1 MHALRIER
9 LVYRWPGA
17 ERSTLEIGALSLAS
31 GESLFLYGPSGC
43 GKSTLLSAIAGVVD
57 VPKGAIHVADLDLG
71 ALHGGAR
78 DRFRVDH
85 IGMIFQVF
93 NLVPWL
99 SARENVLLPCT
110 FSSRRSVRTGDDPAG
125 SAERLLNELGL
136 SDPSLT
142 SKQAHELSVG
152 QQQRVAAARA
162 LIDAAL
168 RAANPEARLI
178 PIGFAS
184 GQVPQIPANL
194 LLVKNLTVIGLY
206 WGGYLRFRPD
216 VLTGSLRTLLD
227 WYAAGRLHPP
237 VGDVLPLERTA
248 EALALLRDRKARG
261 KVVVQIGPDR

>member
-1 MHALRIER
+1 MHPLRIER
-9 LVYRWPGA
+9 LAYQWPRA
-17 ERSTLEIGALSLAS
+17 ERKTLEIATLSLAS
-31 GESLFLYGPSGC
+31 GESLFLYGPSGS

-57 VPKGAIHVADLDLG
+57 VPKGAVRVAEKDVG
-71 ALHGGAR
+71 ALRGGAR

-125 SAERLLNELGL
+125 SAERLLDELGL

-162 LIDAAL
+162 LIGKPDLILADEPTSALDEAAKATFVEL
-168 RAANPEARLI
+168 LARECAEAGTALLFVSHDRSLERHFDHSVDFEDLNRRAA
-178 PIGFAS
+178 
-184 GQVPQIPANL
+184 
-194 LLVKNLTVIGLY
+194 
-206 WGGYLRFRPD
+206 
-216 VLTGSLRTLLD
+216 
-227 WYAAGRLHPP
+227 
-237 VGDVLPLERTA
+237 
-248 EALALLRDRKARG
+248 
-261 KVVVQIGPDR
+261 

>member
-162 LIDAAL
+162 LIGKPDLILADEPTSALDEAAKAAFVDL
-168 RAANPEARLI
+168 LARECAEAGTALLFVSHDRSLERHFDHSVDFEDLNRRAA
-178 PIGFAS
+178 
-184 GQVPQIPANL
+184 
-194 LLVKNLTVIGLY
+194 
-206 WGGYLRFRPD
+206 
-216 VLTGSLRTLLD
+216 
-227 WYAAGRLHPP
+227 
-237 VGDVLPLERTA
+237 
-248 EALALLRDRKARG
+248 
-261 KVVVQIGPDR
+261 

>member
-1 MHALRIER
+1 MHSLRIER

-125 SAERLLNELGL
+125 SAERLLDELGL

-162 LIDAAL
+162 LIGKPDLILADEPTSALDEAAKAAFVDL
-168 RAANPEARLI
+168 LARECAEAGTALLFVSHDRSLERHFDHSVDFEDLNRRAA
-178 PIGFAS
+178 
-184 GQVPQIPANL
+184 
-194 LLVKNLTVIGLY
+194 
-206 WGGYLRFRPD
+206 
-216 VLTGSLRTLLD
+216 
-227 WYAAGRLHPP
+227 
-237 VGDVLPLERTA
+237 
-248 EALALLRDRKARG
+248 
-261 KVVVQIGPDR
+261 

>member
-1 MHALRIER
+1 MHSLRIER

-71 ALHGGAR
+71 TLHGGAR

-125 SAERLLNELGL
+125 SAERLLDELGL

-162 LIDAAL
+162 LIGKPDLILADEPTSALDEVAKAAFVDL
-168 RAANPEARLI
+168 LARECAEAGTALLFVSHDRSLERHFDHSVDFEDLNRRAA
-178 PIGFAS
+178 
-184 GQVPQIPANL
+184 
-194 LLVKNLTVIGLY
+194 
-206 WGGYLRFRPD
+206 
-216 VLTGSLRTLLD
+216 
-227 WYAAGRLHPP
+227 
-237 VGDVLPLERTA
+237 
-248 EALALLRDRKARG
+248 
-261 KVVVQIGPDR
+261 

>member
-125 SAERLLNELGL
+125 SAERLLDELGL

-162 LIDAAL
+162 LIGKPDLILADEPTSALDEVAKAAFVDL
-168 RAANPEARLI
+168 LARECAEAGTALLFVSHDRSLERHFDHSVDFEDLNRRAA
-178 PIGFAS
+178 
-184 GQVPQIPANL
+184 
-194 LLVKNLTVIGLY
+194 
-206 WGGYLRFRPD
+206 
-216 VLTGSLRTLLD
+216 
-227 WYAAGRLHPP
+227 
-237 VGDVLPLERTA
+237 
-248 EALALLRDRKARG
+248 
-261 KVVVQIGPDR
+261 

>member
-1 MHALRIER
+1 VI
-9 LVYRWPGA
+9 
-17 ERSTLEIGALSLAS
+17 
-31 GESLFLYGPSGC
+31 
-43 GKSTLLSAIAGVVD
+43 
-57 VPKGAIHVADLDLG
+57 
-71 ALHGGAR
+71 
-78 DRFRVDH
+78 
-85 IGMIFQVF
+85 
-93 NLVPWL
+93 
-99 SARENVLLPCT
+99 
-110 FSSRRSVRTGDDPAG
+110 
-125 SAERLLNELGL
+125 
-136 SDPSLT
+136 
-142 SKQAHELSVG
+142 
-152 QQQRVAAARA
+152 AAARGADRLEIARAAGAEVLIDTGSEDLREAVKAAGGADVIYDAVGGA
-162 LIDAAL
+162 LFDAAL

-206 WGGYLRFRPD
+206 WGGYLRFRPE

>member
-162 LIDAAL
+162 LIGKPDLILADEPTSALDEAAKATFVEL
-168 RAANPEARLI
+168 LARECAEA
-178 PIGFAS
+178 GTA
-184 GQVPQIPANL
+184 L
-194 LLVKNLTVIGLY
+194 LFVSHDRG
-206 WGGYLRFRPD
+206 
-216 VLTGSLRTLLD
+216 
-227 WYAAGRLHPP
+227 
-237 VGDVLPLERTA
+237 LERHF
-248 EALALLRDRKARG
+248 DRSVDFQDLNRSAA
-261 KVVVQIGPDR
+261 